1 MNYSW
6 DYLNGERSAYIKT
19 LELIDSLLEKDD
31 TNLYLQYIRT
41 ITENE
46 LGSVN
51 SKIAVKEN
59 YKKNKSN
66 IDLMIKKEKLIK
78 LKGEHPNIIK
88 IK

>member
-1 MNYSW
+1 MIN
-6 DYLNGERSAYIKT
+6 KV
-19 LELIDSLLEKDD
+19 
-31 TNLYLQYIRT
+31 
-41 ITENE
+41 E

-51 SKIAVKEN
+51 SKIAIKEN

-78 LKGEHPNIIK
+78 LKDEHPNIIK